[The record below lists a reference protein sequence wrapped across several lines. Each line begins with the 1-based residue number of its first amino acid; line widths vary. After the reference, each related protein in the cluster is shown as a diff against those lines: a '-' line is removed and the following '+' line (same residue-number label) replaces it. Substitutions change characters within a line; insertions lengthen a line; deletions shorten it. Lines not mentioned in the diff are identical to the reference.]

1 LPADLKGFVGW
12 LAATGMRKG
21 EASLLRWEMVQ
32 GNELQIP
39 ATICKNGMART
50 IPLDGELAEI
60 IERRRQV
67 RTAEVNGTAQMCPLI
82 FHRGGESTG
91 EFKKSWKTACKKANC
106 LGHLV
111 HDLRRFAVRNL
122 LHAQVPIP
130 VAKVMEWA

>member
-1 LPADLKGFVGW
+1 
-12 LAATGMRKG
+12 MRKG

-50 IPLDGELAEI
+50 IPLDGERAEI

-67 RTAEVNGTAQMCPLI
+67 RTVEVNGTAQMCPLI

-91 EFKKSWKTACKKANC
+91 EFKKSWKTACKKSELPWSPSA
-106 LGHLV
+106 
-111 HDLRRFAVRNL
+111 RPSPVRCEKSL
-122 LHAQVPIP
+122 ARPGADSGCEI
-130 VAKVMEWA
+130 MEWA